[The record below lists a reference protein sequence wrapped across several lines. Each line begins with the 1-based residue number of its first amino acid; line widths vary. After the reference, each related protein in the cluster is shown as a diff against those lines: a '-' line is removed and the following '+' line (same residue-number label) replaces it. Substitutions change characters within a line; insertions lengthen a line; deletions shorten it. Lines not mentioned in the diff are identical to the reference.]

1 MKIISSFIF
10 HRIFGWRIEGDFPQN
25 EKKFLIIFAPHTH
38 WVDFLMGLA
47 TKWIKGLKA
56 NYAAKSSLF
65 KPPFGFIFR
74 WFGGVPIKRVPGGNK
89 VDAIVQLFN
98 SRDKFILAMAPEGTR
113 QKVEHWKTGFYHV
126 AEQAGV
132 RILCVVFNYQTKRLY
147 FDYVFEPTGDMEADM
162 EKIRQYQAEK
172 GHGRYPENAG
182 EVVLRSRDIDR
193 RKKQQAAATESQAQT
208 S

>member
-10 HRIFGWRIEGDFPQN
+10 HRVFGWRIEGDFPQD

-38 WVDFLMGLA
+38 WVDFFMGLA

-74 WFGGVPIKRVPGGNK
+74 WFGGVPIERVPGGNK

-98 SRDKFILAMAPEGTR
+98 NRENFVLAMSPEGTR
-113 QKVEHWKTGFYHV
+113 QKVQDWKTGFYYIAKGANIPIVLV
-126 AEQAGV
+126 ALDFKNKVV
-132 RILCVVFNYQTKRLY
+132 RLSKPYRTTEDKDQDFSTYYKYYEGIVGKVP
-147 FDYVFEPTGDMEADM
+147 DYT
-162 EKIRQYQAEK
+162 
-172 GHGRYPENAG
+172 
-182 EVVLRSRDIDR
+182 
-193 RKKQQAAATESQAQT
+193 
-208 S
+208 